1 MKNRLREIREAR
13 GLSQND
19 LAKMLDT
26 SGVSISRYEKEDG
39 RITLTLLAKLAS
51 ALRCRPEDLIA
62 EGDIPSIVPLAVR
75 DQDREIYFDGRE
87 LARRGYD
94 HTLEVVCMIDDS
106 MAPTLGRGDM
116 AMIDT
121 KQKRIEGEGLYA
133 FAVDGQTIIKRASMN
148 LAGGTIAVTADNPT
162 FRDLGDFSPADLIV
176 VGKVVGAFKRM

>member
-13 GLSQND
+13 GMSQND

-62 EGDIPSIVPLAVR
+62 DGDIPSIVPIAVR

-87 LARRGYD
+87 LAAHGLD
-94 HTLEVVCMIDDS
+94 QTLEVVCMIDDS
-106 MAPTLGRGDM
+106 MAPTLARGDM
-116 AMIDT
+116 ALVDT
-121 KQKRIEGEGLYA
+121 KQRRIEGEGLYA
-133 FAVDGQTIIKRASMN
+133 FAVKGQTIIKRAALN
-148 LAGGTIAVTADNPT
+148 LTGCKVAVTSDNPT
-162 FRDLGDFSPADLIV
+162 YRDLGDFDCADLV
-176 VGKVVGAFKRM
+176 VIGKVVHAFKRM